1 MAEAVG
7 GATRTGHL
15 ADPAGARVFFRAW
28 TRPDPRGRMLCV
40 HGLGEHSGRY
50 GGLAAAIGD
59 LGLELWALDMRGH
72 GRSDGRRGHAASL
85 ADLLGDLDRLRDRA
99 EGAGPDGR
107 PTYVLGHSLGGLVV
121 GRWLLSPG
129 SAGVRGAVLVAP
141 FVDVALEVPAWKRRL
156 GAVADRLAPAV
167 TLPNGL
173 ALTELFRR
181 EEDRRAYDEDPLV
194 HRRISAGLWGE
205 MGRSARRLVAE
216 ADGIRVPT
224 LFQLAGDDRIVSN
237 AAARGLASALGSRAR
252 VLEYDGAYHA
262 LYHDPRA
269 GEAFADLR
277 AWLAERRDGEDTERE
292 STAMHRGRQA

>member
-1 MAEAVG
+1 MPEAVG

-15 ADPAGARVFFRAW
+15 ADPDGARVFFRAW
-28 TRPDPRGRMLCV
+28 TRPDPRGRVLCV

-50 GGLAAAIGD
+50 GGLADAIGP

-72 GRSDGRRGHAASL
+72 GRSDGRRGHVASL
-85 ADLLGDLDRLRDRA
+85 DDLLADLDRLRDRA
-99 EGAGPDGR
+99 EGDGADG

-129 SAGVRGAVLVAP
+129 SSGVRGAVFVAP
-141 FVDVALEVPAWKRRL
+141 FLDVALDVPEWKHRL

-173 ALTELFRR
+173 PLADLFRR
-181 EEDRRAYDEDPLV
+181 DADRRAYDEDPLV
-194 HRRISAGLWGE
+194 HRRISARLWGE
-205 MGRSARRLVAE
+205 MSRGATRLVGQ
-216 ADGIRVPT
+216 ADGIGVPT

-237 AAARGLASALGSRAR
+237 VATRGFASALGSRAK
-252 VLEYDGAYHA
+252 VLEYEGAYHA

-269 GEAFADLR
+269 AEAFADLR
-277 AWLAERRDGEDTERE
+277 AWLGERRDEDDTERE
-292 STAMHRGRQA
+292 SKAMHTGRQA

>member
-7 GATRTGHL
+7 GATRTGWIESP
-15 ADPAGARVFFRAW
+15 DGSRVFFRAW
-28 TRPDPRGRMLCV
+28 TRPDAGGRVLCV

-50 GGLAAAIGD
+50 GGLADAIGEI
-59 LGLELWALDMRGH
+59 GLELWALDMRGH
-72 GRSDGRRGHAASL
+72 GRTDGRRGHVGSI
-85 ADLLGDLDRLRDRA
+85 DDVLGDLDRLRERA
-99 EGAGPDGR
+99 EEDGAEAPIF
-107 PTYVLGHSLGGLVV
+107 VVGHSLGGLVV

-129 SAGVRGAVLVAP
+129 SAGVRAAVFVAP
-141 FVDVALEVPAWKRRL
+141 FVDVALEVPEWKRRL

-173 ALTELFRR
+173 PLADLFRR

-194 HRRISAGLWGE
+194 HRRISARLWGE
-205 MGRSARRLVAE
+205 MGRGASRLVE
-216 ADGIRVPT
+216 ETDGIRVPA

-237 AAARGLASALGSRAR
+237 AATRGLASGLGSRAE
-252 VLEYDGAYHA
+252 VVEYDGAYHA

-277 AWLAERRDGEDTERE
+277 AWLRERCEGEGTARE
-292 STAMHRGRQA
+292 SAAMHTGRQA